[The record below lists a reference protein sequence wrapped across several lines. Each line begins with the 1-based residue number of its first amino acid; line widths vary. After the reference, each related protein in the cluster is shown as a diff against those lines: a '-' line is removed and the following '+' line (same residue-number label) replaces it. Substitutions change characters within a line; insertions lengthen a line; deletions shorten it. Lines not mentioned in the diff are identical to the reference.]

1 MTTANEVNRTGL
13 VPVAAC
19 GTEVEPVEVV
29 DAELVNDD
37 APGAGEVAVHDPVAA
52 VLAALDTK
60 AAEYQYSN
68 RPDKTRTGYARDWEL
83 WGEFHEWLAEQ
94 TGVLLP
100 LSTITVGTY
109 VAFVRWLDE
118 VKQAAPNS
126 IERRVT
132 GVASEARRFGYNVPK
147 AARAAA
153 TQALKPFKNDKER
166 QKRGRGKAAAI
177 TPADLRK
184 MNTAPR
190 ERKPQPDARRRRVL
204 VVPELARLRDRSLHT
219 MRFAV
224 AGRNEEMSE
233 LDDTGIRLVAEGLE
247 VHVPSVKG
255 RPARDVV
262 VSYGENADTCAVRC
276 WNAWKEAKLAAGAA
290 PDGPAYL
297 PVDQWGNLGAEKLS
311 PDGCGRAVSRS
322 AKYAGMTGRRITG
335 HSGRRGLVTTG
346 RRKGKRTEKLRA
358 QGGWSPNSP
367 VFWEYVDEGE
377 KWEDNATEGIGL

>member
-1 MTTANEVNRTGL
+1 MTTAEEY
-13 VPVAAC
+13 
-19 GTEVEPVEVV
+19 GTALEPVEVV
-29 DAELVNDD
+29 DAELVEDD
-37 APGAGEVAVHDPVAA
+37 APGAGAVAVHDPVAA

-60 AAEYQYSN
+60 AAEDLYN
-68 RPDKTRTGYARDWEL
+68 DRPHKTTTGYARDWEL
-83 WGEFHEWLAEQ
+83 WQEFHGWLEEQ
-94 TGVLLP
+94 TGTRLP
-100 LSTITVGTY
+100 DSAITVGTY
-109 VAFVRWLDE
+109 VAFVKWLDE
-118 VKQAAPNS
+118 VKEAAPNS

-132 GVASEARRFGYNVPK
+132 GVASEARRYGYEVPK

-153 TQALKPFKNDKER
+153 TQALKPLKKDKER

-177 TPADLRK
+177 TPSDLRK
-184 MNTAPR
+184 MNTAPL
-190 ERKPQPDARRRRVL
+190 ERAPQPDARRRRVL
-204 VVPELARLRDRSLHT
+204 IVPELARLRDRSLHT
-219 MRFAV
+219 LRFAV

-233 LDDTGIRLVAEGLE
+233 LDDAGIRLVAEGLE

-276 WNAWKEAKLAAGAA
+276 WIAWREAKLAAGAA

-297 PVDQWGNLGAEKLS
+297 PVDQWGNLGAARLS
-311 PDGCGRAVSRS
+311 PDGCGRAMSRS

-346 RRKGKRTEKLRA
+346 RRKGKRPEKLRT
-358 QGGWSPNSP
+358 QGGWSKNSP

>member
-1 MTTANEVNRTGL
+1 MTITREEYGTAL
-13 VPVAAC
+13 A
-19 GTEVEPVEVV
+19 PVEVV
-29 DAELVNDD
+29 VAELVDD
-37 APGAGEVAVHDPVAA
+37 DVPGAGEVAVHDPVAA

-60 AAEYQYSN
+60 AAEDLHDS
-68 RPDKTRTGYARDWEL
+68 RPRKTKTGYARDWAL
-83 WGEFHEWLAEQ
+83 WVEFHKWLEGQ
-94 TGVLLP
+94 TGTRLP
-100 LSTITVGTY
+100 LGSITVGTY
-109 VAFVRWLDE
+109 VAFVKWLDE
-118 VKQAAPNS
+118 VKEAAPNS

-132 GVASEARRFGYNVPK
+132 GVASEARRYGYEVPK

-153 TQALKPFKNDKER
+153 TQALKPLKLDKER

-184 MNTAPR
+184 MNTAPV
-190 ERKPQPDARRRRVL
+190 ERAPQPGARRRRTL

-219 MRFAV
+219 LRFAV

-262 VSYGENADTCAVRC
+262 VSYGESVDTCAVRC
-276 WNAWKEAKLAAGAA
+276 WIAWQEAKVAAGAA

-297 PVDQWGNLGAEKLS
+297 PVDQWGNLGTQRLS
-311 PDGCGRAVSRS
+311 PDGCGRAMSRS
-322 AKYAGMTGRRITG
+322 AQYAGMTGRRITG

-346 RRKGKRTEKLRA
+346 RRKGKRPEKLRT
-358 QGGWSPNSP
+358 QGGWSKNSP